1 MMLGRGE
8 KVFTVSAGAARGGE
22 RAALAGAEVS
32 AGSARAARV
41 CASPAA
47 DGAESAL
54 ILGDDAPLPYLLALP
69 PGRPARA
76 PLLVSVHG
84 VTRRPLEHALAFAAP
99 ARAAGMALLVPLFA
113 EHGHRRYAQ
122 LAHPRSGRRSDLA
135 LILKTAVGDPTRTLE
150 SKQWRGSP
158 RFSGNCG
165 AVTFWVTA
173 SCQKPR
179 YAAPTWVCD
188 RPATAVS
195 RLIETVQL
203 VRARHGLDDGPWHV
217 FGFSAGAQF
226 AHRFALAHP
235 QRVAAL
241 AVGAAGWYTW
251 PDTQRPWPEGLA
263 GVEGWLGRAVDL
275 PAFLRLPVAVWVG
288 ERDTQ
293 RDAALR
299 STPQLDA
306 WQGAS
311 RMERARRWVQA
322 LRAVAQAH
330 ALPANAALRIVARSG
345 HDFAQCARRGALA
358 ASVVEF
364 LFAVLPCHDSVA
376 SSMVGNCV
384 LA

>member
-1 MMLGRGE
+1 M
-8 KVFTVSAGAARGGE
+8 
-22 RAALAGAEVS
+22 
-32 AGSARAARV
+32 

-122 LAHPRSGRRSDLA
+122 LVHPRSGRRSDLA
-135 LILKTAVGDPTRTLE
+135 
-150 SKQWRGSP
+150 
-158 RFSGNCG
+158 
-165 AVTFWVTA
+165 
-173 SCQKPR
+173 
-179 YAAPTWVCD
+179 
-188 RPATAVS
+188 
-195 RLIETVQL
+195 LIETVQL

-217 FGFSAGAQF
+217 FGFPAGAQF

-364 LFAVLPCHDSVA
+364 LSAVLPCHDSVA